1 MIAKN
6 DYIRHYLGVDAWHAA
21 GYTGTRGLAL
31 SAEDADNPAD
41 SYHGQKTMLA
51 FHEIAPDREVR
62 YEKFDMSTY
71 QYNGPLE
78 FCKKVRDSGA
88 DTMYMSLSSP
98 LNSTIEGKTL
108 DENLP
113 NRFSFFTG
121 AGNDFFEGEWNGRM
135 KPEKIYGVGAIE
147 LYGDGRTWNG
157 QKGSDENPIPAP
169 ANYSSASE
177 YVDFA
182 SITNLSVYE
191 NAPAYRFGGTSCATP
206 VLCGLAA
213 LVNDFFIDKT
223 GRPLTSAMMYQFLK
237 DCSDDILTAGKD
249 EKTGWGIPRLPP
261 PETVDIAKYQP
272 DYKGAGEL
280 QIIEPDYV
288 WNGALQARTQTKYI
302 ILHHAAASGLTAQ
315 DIHIYHRDTNGWV
328 GIGYNYYVRKD
339 GSVYR
344 GRPENCVGAHTYG
357 YNDVSIGVCFE
368 GNFETDTMGEAQYM
382 AGIALLKDILS
393 RYPGLEIKQHKDFDA
408 TACPGANF
416 PYLSMKENAESE
428 DEEMSYEQFKT
439 FMAQYEQEQRDKP
452 VSDWAKDAWDKATTK
467 GVTDGTMPGRYSTRE
482 QMVTMF
488 DRLGLLE

>member
-6 DYIRHYLGVDAWHAA
+6 DYIRRYLGVDAWHAA
-21 GYTGTRGLAL
+21 GYTGTRGLTL
-31 SAEDADNPAD
+31 TAETDDFGD
-41 SYHGQKTMLA
+41 GHGQKTRLA
-51 FHEIAPDREVR
+51 FLEIAPDRKVQ
-62 YEKFDMSTY
+62 YLMFDMTTY
-71 QYNGPLE
+71 QRNGPLE
-78 FCKKVRDSGA
+78 FCQKAAATGA
-88 DTMYMSLSSP
+88 DTMYMSIDSG
-98 LNSTIEGKTL
+98 LNSDSCDTI
-108 DENLP
+108 DDNLP
-113 NRFSFFTG
+113 DILSFFTA
-121 AGNDFFEGEWNGRM
+121 AGNHAYEGEWNGYM
-135 KPEKIYGVGAIE
+135 KPAKIYGVGAVE
-147 LYGDGRTWNG
+147 LYGDGRIING
-157 QKGSDENPIPAP
+157 QWGSNENPVPVP
-169 ANYSSASE
+169 EGYSSESE
-177 YVDFA
+177 LVDFA
-182 SITNLSVYE
+182 SITDLYLYE

-213 LVNDFFIDKT
+213 LVNDFFMDKT
-223 GRPLTSAMMYQFLK
+223 GKPLTSDMMYQFLK

-261 PETVDIAKYQP
+261 PETVNIAKYQP
-272 DYKGAGEL
+272 DYKEAGEL

-368 GNFETDTMGEAQYM
+368 GNFETDTMGEAQYL
-382 AGIALLKDILS
+382 AGIALLRDILS
-393 RYPGLEIKQHKDFDA
+393 RYPGLEIKRHKDFDA

-428 DEEMSYEQFKT
+428 DETMSYEQFKT
-439 FMAQYEQEQRDKP
+439 FMAQYEQEQRDRP
-452 VSDWAKDAWDKATTK
+452 VSDWAKEAWEKATAK

>member
-6 DYIRHYLGVDAWHAA
+6 DYIRRYLGVDAWHAA
-21 GYTGTRGLAL
+21 GYTGTRGLTL
-31 SAEDADNPAD
+31 TAETDDFGD
-41 SYHGQKTMLA
+41 GHGQKTRLA
-51 FHEIAPDREVR
+51 FLEIAPDRKVQ
-62 YEKFDMSTY
+62 YLMFDMTTY
-71 QYNGPLE
+71 QLNGPLE
-78 FCKKVRDSGA
+78 FCQKAAATGA
-88 DTMYMSLSSP
+88 DTMYMSIDSSI
-98 LNSTIEGKTL
+98 NSDSCRTI
-108 DENLP
+108 DANLP
-113 NRFSFFTG
+113 DTLSFFTA
-121 AGNDFFEGEWNGRM
+121 AGNDGYENRYNGYM
-135 KPEKIYGVGAIE
+135 KPEKIYGVGAVE
-147 LYGDGRTWNG
+147 LYGDGRIWNG
-157 QKGSDENPIPAP
+157 QRGTDENPIPVP
-169 ANYSSASE
+169 EGYSSESE
-177 YVDFA
+177 LVDFA
-182 SITNLSVYE
+182 SITDLYLYE

-213 LVNDFFIDKT
+213 LVNDFFMDKT
-223 GRPLTSAMMYQFLK
+223 GKPLTSDMMYQFLK
-237 DCSDDILTAGKD
+237 DCSDDILTTGKD

-280 QIIEPDYV
+280 QIIEPDYA
-288 WNGALQARTQTKYI
+288 WNGALQERTQTKYI

-315 DIHIYHRDTNGWV
+315 DIHRYHRDTNGWV

-357 YNDVSIGVCFE
+357 YNDESIGVCFE

-428 DEEMSYEQFKT
+428 DEAMSYEQFKT

-452 VSDWAKDAWDKATTK
+452 VSDWAREAWDKATAK
-467 GVTDGTMPGRYSTRE
+467 GVTDGTMPGRYATRE